1 MATWTGLEHT
11 PQVLNAANEWKDSC
25 LLRDGSVFTN
35 ENLWTKQNISEL
47 KTLFVE
53 NLIEEGGNFY
63 EKLQIQIEDA
73 KPQITRLAA
82 EVLWFLLLF
91 VYKDSF
97 GPRKKRERI
106 SEIWIN
112 SAEPFPE
119 SHLLTEAPLLGLA
132 NTGTAYLTWIWR
144 EFIFLLIVM
153 ENWKSLP
160 RSQQDSFLKNNP
172 WELCNWV
179 TSQEGGDRRMFRH
192 IFLYF
197 CYPDN
202 FERICSKSHK
212 ENLYLWCSHILQD
225 ESDPY
230 KKNRSLCGL
239 DEAIFKIRKVLEGKY
254 RTDELDFYCEPLD
267 ELWSSVNKPTPD
279 VTPPIRFTLEMALED
294 LFIDL
299 NAAKSILTIWRS
311 KKNLI
316 LQGPPGVG
324 KTFAARRLA
333 VALIGNE
340 APDQIGFVQ
349 FHQSYSYE
357 DFIQGYRPTTEGFE
371 LRNGRFFDF
380 CRQAAENDNETYV
393 FIIDEINRGNM
404 SKIFGELMLLIE
416 ADKRGPQWEMP
427 LAYSEASEKFFVPK
441 NVYLL
446 GLMNTADRSLA
457 VVDYALRR
465 RFGFFDLRPQYESS
479 RFQKHLK
486 NNGISNRLINLIK
499 QQLGDLNR
507 EIEGDQNLG
516 RGFCIGHSFFCGT
529 KDESLTE
536 DDWYQLVIETEILPL
551 LEEYWFDS
559 PSRVATWRGNL
570 LSEV

>member
-11 PQVLNAANEWKDSC
+11 REVLNAANEWKDSC
-25 LLRDGSVFTN
+25 LLGDGSVFTN
-35 ENLWTKQNISEL
+35 ENLWTRQNISEL
-47 KTLFVE
+47 KTLYVE
-53 NLIEEGGNFY
+53 NLNEGGGNFY
-63 EKLQIQIEDA
+63 ERLQIQISGARPEIY
-73 KPQITRLAA
+73 QLAA
-82 EVLWFLLLF
+82 EVNWLLLLF
-91 VYKDSF
+91 IYKDYF
-97 GPRKKRERI
+97 GPEKKRERI

-112 SAEPFPE
+112 SDKPFPE
-119 SHLLTEAPLLGLA
+119 SHRLTDTPLLGLA
-132 NTGTAYLTWIWR
+132 NPGTAYLTLMWR
-144 EFIFLLIVM
+144 EFKFLLIVM

-160 RSQQDSFLKNNP
+160 RSQQDSLIKNNP
-172 WELCNWV
+172 WELCHWV
-179 TSQEGGDRRMFRH
+179 TSREGGDRRMFRH
-192 IFLYF
+192 VFLYF

-202 FERICSKSHK
+202 FEKICSKSHK
-212 ENLYLWCSHILQD
+212 EQIYLCCSHMLQG

-230 KKNRSLCGL
+230 KKDRSLCCL
-239 DEAIFKIRKVLEGKY
+239 DEAILEIRKVLEEKY
-254 RTDELDFYCEPLD
+254 GTDELDFYREPLD
-267 ELWSSVNKPTPD
+267 DLWSYANKPTPD
-279 VTPPIRFTLEMALED
+279 VTPPMRFTHEMALED

-299 NAAKSILTIWRS
+299 NAAKRILTVWRS
-311 KKNLI
+311 KKNLV

-427 LAYSEASEKFFVPK
+427 LAYSEASEKFFVPE

-465 RFGFFDLRPQYESS
+465 RFGFIDLRPQYESS

-536 DDWYQLVIETEILPL
+536 DDWYQLIIETEILPL

-559 PSRVATWRGNL
+559 PSRIATWRGNL